1 MIWGE
6 TKTKTSRRTVPLD
19 SPLVDHLYAE
29 FEKQVDNGERLG
41 YEVTRNSSVFVR
53 EDGNILLPRAIYGGF
68 KRNVTQLGLD
78 DVRFHDLRHTHASM
92 LIEMNE
98 NPKIIQELLGHDDI
112 RTTLNTYGHL
122 MEGLGRETKDRFGS
136 RFPITR

>member
-1 MIWGE
+1 MVWINFRG
-6 TKTKTSRRTVPLD
+6 
-19 SPLVDHLYAE
+19 DHFL
-29 FEKQVDNGERLG
+29 KVERA
-41 YEVTRNSSVFVR
+41 TDWSSS
-53 EDGNILLPRAIYGGF
+53 GGF
-68 KRNVTQLGLD
+68 KKIVQRLGID
-78 DVRFHDLRHTHASM
+78 DVRIHDLRHTHASM